1 MGVNEIV
8 TKRWRQQE
16 SAFRFAFPQLCS
28 SKNSL
33 QCLLRLLSFLDPFH
47 IWSLQKPSQL
57 INIHLP
63 LTDLNQPSLLR
74 LAVQIISVFC
84 NFQCT
89 YKWIIYTVFAGLPL
103 FTNQT
108 LGKWIF
114 WNWKSFLEIQYICQC
129 KWTQKRDICKPFQ
142 VDLLRRCNR
151 CFPGLV
157 CFSRP
162 TWNCFVQRQHHPHK
176 STSSII
182 DAFSGNLLHQ
192 LAHFHKG
199 VILFQADDNLPLR

>member
-1 MGVNEIV
+1 MFLTERQNVILKFEFMGVNEIV

-16 SAFRFAFPQLCS
+16 SAFRFAFPQLCR

-84 NFQCT
+84 HFQCT

-114 WNWKSFLEIQYICQC
+114 WNWKSFFGNTIYM
-129 KWTQKRDICKPFQ
+129 
-142 VDLLRRCNR
+142 
-151 CFPGLV
+151 
-157 CFSRP
+157 S
-162 TWNCFVQRQHHPHK
+162 VQMNPKERY
-176 STSSII
+176 
-182 DAFSGNLLHQ
+182 L
-192 LAHFHKG
+192 
-199 VILFQADDNLPLR
+199 